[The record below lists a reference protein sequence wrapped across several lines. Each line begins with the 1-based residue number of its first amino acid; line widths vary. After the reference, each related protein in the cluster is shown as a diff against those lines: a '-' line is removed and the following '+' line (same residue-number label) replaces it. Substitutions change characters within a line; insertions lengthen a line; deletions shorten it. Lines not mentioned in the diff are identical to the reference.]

1 MTANAARL
9 EAERFRRQTELIV
22 TMTLK
27 HKGELNVMISARE
40 ARKRYGSWFNKAV
53 EAGMLVGVKNGNRV
67 DYSVEDI
74 LALQASELQRA
85 KEQAEDYLV

>member
-1 MTANAARL
+1 MTLHAARL

-40 ARKRYGSWFNKAV
+40 AQKRYGSWFNRAV
-53 EAGMLVGVKNGNRV
+53 KDGLLIGVKRGNRV
-67 DYSVEDI
+67 DYSIEDI

-85 KEQAEDYLV
+85 KEQAEDFII